1 MEIISKKLS
10 SKKSQI
16 FSKNCSSKLKT
27 SLTESSKF
35 WPAVF
40 RLSFV
45 AFCFLTPLSYA
56 EISHEQLDPT
66 NLLFAHL
73 DSLSKNTDTPNAE
86 TQTQQDTNLP
96 NLTAKLPQD
105 SNAPKNLI
113 EPQDVIFQV
122 LESATLPAEPQQKKS
137 RHSHI
142 TSQTLGI
149 APINFAAQLD
159 EKLPLN
165 SPISTEKPNIIPER
179 KLRETRI
186 SIPNEQTDDTSK
198 NKLKQIIEQIR
209 SVEFKPQSE
218 TPNPIVALEPEP
230 KTEPN
235 ETPTDTIAPK
245 EPLEK
250 QGKKTIDTPLKEIPQ
265 NLGTLPY
272 QPLTDETIKML
283 ENLLQKPE
291 TLNNPAELAEI
302 LFLSGRLKEAA
313 VLYQQALNQT
323 SPDKPE
329 HAQNRA
335 WFLFQIGNCLRYDD
349 PDSAIKIF
357 RQLITEYP
365 DSTWTDPA
373 KALDNLINWLQKDK
387 PQSLLLEKSF

>member
-1 MEIISKKLS
+1 MKIISKKLS

-16 FSKNCSSKLKT
+16 FSKNCNSKLKT
-27 SLTESSKF
+27 SLTVSSKF

-45 AFCFLTPLSYA
+45 ALCFLTPLSYA

-66 NLLFAHL
+66 NLLFSHI
-73 DSLSKNTDTPNAE
+73 DSLSKNTNTPNTK
-86 TQTQQDTNLP
+86 TQTPQDTNLP
-96 NLTAKLPQD
+96 TFTAKLPQD
-105 SNAPKNLI
+105 SSAPKNLI

-122 LESATLPAEPQQKKS
+122 LESATLPAELQQKKP

-142 TSQTLGI
+142 TPQTLGI

-165 SPISTEKPNIIPER
+165 RPAATEKPNIMPER
-179 KLRETRI
+179 KLWKTRI
-186 SIPNEQTDDTSK
+186 SIPNEQPDSTSK

-218 TPNPIVALEPEP
+218 TPKPIVALEPEP

-235 ETPTDTIAPK
+235 ETPADTSAPK

-250 QGKKTIDTPLKEIPQ
+250 QSKKTIDTPPKEIPQ
-265 NLGTLPY
+265 NLSTLPY
-272 QPLTDETIKML
+272 QPLTNETLKML
-283 ENLLQKPE
+283 ENLLQQPQA
-291 TLNNPAELAEI
+291 LNNPAELAEV

-329 HAQNRA
+329 QAQNRA

-349 PDSAIKIF
+349 PNSAIKIF

-365 DSTWTDPA
+365 DSPWTDPA
-373 KALDNLINWLQKDK
+373 KALDKLINWFQKDS
-387 PQSLLLEKSF
+387 PQSLLLDNRF